1 MEYDEAIVIFQN
13 VSEETWPETLNYTI
27 RMKNPF
33 MTATP
38 TSLDT
43 ELTPH
48 SGYGIIYEKFMTL
61 QWAIDTSYLQLLT
74 GTEVNLNLYVQEFPY
89 MKHKGNSM
97 SAMIAEWM
105 KTVCW
110 MSLLLP
116 FLFLMTRLLEERATG
131 IQELMKMMGVQRG
144 PLWMAHVGNSLGPG
158 LVFAALT
165 AQYAVTL
172 CVLTYV
178 FLWIPAAQITQRE
191 IDSPLVVLSGLLP
204 HVPMTWIWTEVGQ
217 LEKYGQG
224 LTFATMFTSHS
235 TQSGSAFA
243 ALLVMVWQ
251 GLFFFLLAWYLDHVY
266 PGQYGQAMPW
276 YFLCQKQYWR
286 KNDVTPDEEIEEL
299 EECAEQDQRYF
310 EPTPPGQDVG
320 IKIMNVTKVFPKQ
333 RALHNVSLD
342 VFKGE
347 ITVLLGHNGA
357 GKTTLMSIITGMLS
371 ATEGKVYVCGSEMRP
386 QQDAARQRLGLCPQH
401 NLFFPDLTVLEHV
414 MFFTLLKGGSFA
426 ETRTSSESLLDKLG
440 ILDKMNSMSSE
451 LSGGMKRRL
460 QLACALAGGADVL
473 ILDEPTSGLD
483 VETRRELWDL
493 LLALRG
499 SRTVLLSTHFME
511 EADALGD
518 RVAALHAGKLRCFA
532 TPLYLKKAIGTGYRL
547 TFTTIGVPNEEAITS
562 VVTSQVPDATVK
574 EQSFNSISYNLPATS
589 SDKFPEL
596 FSSLEYKR
604 PELSIDSIGVGISTL
619 EEVFL
624 RLCSDVDTTLTND
637 DVDGVGGD
645 SISTHNR
652 LTGVLLYLRQF
663 LVLFKR
669 QINYIL
675 YKKMWFLIL
684 QVILP
689 ILMIVLF
696 TLNFNNAE
704 VEMRNNLTPLNL
716 DIYDSM
722 GDKRVL
728 YNVNF
733 PEVTLRTISDRY
745 PGVIFENTTN
755 AAEAVVRF
763 ARRDTIDYN
772 KYLIGIELNNTDAK
786 VLYTTIVR
794 HAAPVGLNLLSNLV
808 ANSLLPWSNGNT
820 IVTNNHP
827 LDTQRGERRP
837 EIVEPKPIAAAIFWV
852 VTVVFI
858 ILATAVNSASLVCKE
873 RVTGAR
879 HLHIMS
885 GASCGVHRGTTLTAH
900 TAVAALT
907 LVLPAAVTA
916 AAADRDRTFTAPA
929 FILTLATVLLLGC
942 MAFFALMYLVSFFFA
957 ERGTSIILVIIALLF
972 GLILPGVK
980 SAKDLFKMNESKS
993 FTDYLLLI
1001 SSYVMPPH
1009 TLTMAAS
1016 ETVVT
1021 ARLNALCTLNRDK
1034 CPILLVA
1041 EHGFDPDACCES
1053 TGNMNCYFCYEKN
1066 APGPMI
1072 VCLFGQLI
1080 VYMILVCLMEKGVFK
1095 WMYESVM
1102 NARYQPPPP
1111 RRLDEMGRAE
1121 RAYVTKAIALPTKQ
1135 IPDAMLVSD
1144 LHKNYRFLNKSFP
1157 AVKGISFSVKKG
1169 ECFGLLGVNG
1179 AGKSTTFQ
1187 MLTGERCPTRG
1198 QVFANGHHLKGYA
1211 SEYLHSLGY
1220 CPQFF
1225 GLDEFQTGA
1234 ENLELTLTLRGL
1246 SADAVKLEAASWI
1259 EVVGLQKYANR
1270 FVGGYSGGCMR
1281 RLAAASAL
1289 ACGAPL
1295 TLLDEP
1301 TAGVDVAARRRVWA
1315 ALRRAITHQRAVI
1328 ITSHSMDEME
1338 ALCNRIAIMSMGEIC
1353 ALGSPAALRAA
1364 HAAGHAVIIK
1374 VTSQSTTGDDA
1385 KQLHRHNVNKRDLHA
1400 GLTVIVKVTS
1410 QSTIGDGSHGFS
1422 ISLDIGAI
1430 QPHRHNDNGRD
1441 QHVGLTVIV
1450 KVMVSHGFIISLAID
1465 ATQLHRHNVNGR
1477 DLHAGLTVIVKV
1489 TSQST
1494 IGDGSHGFS
1503 ISLDIDAIQPH
1514 RHNDN
1519 GRDLHAGL
1527 TVNVKVTSQSTIGD
1541 GRYGFSISLDID
1553 VRQLHRHNVNGRD
1566 LHAELTV
1573 TVEVTSQSTT
1583 GDETDSGNSQLNKL
1597 KGTLRQKFNC
1607 TLKDEHKT
1615 MLHYHINETLQY
1627 SELFRELEEL
1637 KAAFPLV
1644 EDYSVTETTLEEV
1657 FLSFARPQP
1666 SPPPSRPV

>member
-1 MEYDEAIVIFQN
+1 MMCRVLGILMWKHIIARKRKYIRTPVEFLAPIIIIILLFVFRDEINPKKSHPRDAEIPDVHQTETVSLLKVGKPPVVLYTPVTSKTKELMKLVSEKFASNKRRPTEFQPFDNLTNIVNFSQSMEYDEAIVIFQN

-144 PLWMAHVGNSLGPG
+144 PLWMAHVGNALGPG

-165 AQYAVTL
+165 GILLTASTNPLLANTNGFLIFLLLLVYYFTVIGMAFASSYLTKSTQYAVTL

-251 GLFFFLLAWYLDHVY
+251 VLFFFLLAWYLDHVY

-547 TFTTIGVPNEEAITS
+547 TFTTIGVPNEEAITR

-645 SISTHNR
+645 SISTRNR

-885 GASCGVHRGTTLTAH
+885 GASCGVHWGTTLTAH

-916 AAADRDRTFTAPA
+916 AAADRDQTFTAPA

-1072 VCLFGQLI
+1072 VCLFVQLI

-1374 VTSQSTTGDDA
+1374 VTSQSTTGD
-1385 KQLHRHNVNKRDLHA
+1385 
-1400 GLTVIVKVTS
+1400 
-1410 QSTIGDGSHGFS
+1410 
-1422 ISLDIGAI
+1422 
-1430 QPHRHNDNGRD
+1430 
-1441 QHVGLTVIV
+1441 
-1450 KVMVSHGFIISLAID
+1450 
-1465 ATQLHRHNVNGR
+1465 
-1477 DLHAGLTVIVKV
+1477 
-1489 TSQST
+1489 
-1494 IGDGSHGFS
+1494 
-1503 ISLDIDAIQPH
+1503 
-1514 RHNDN
+1514 
-1519 GRDLHAGL
+1519 
-1527 TVNVKVTSQSTIGD
+1527 
-1541 GRYGFSISLDID
+1541 
-1553 VRQLHRHNVNGRD
+1553 
-1566 LHAELTV
+1566 
-1573 TVEVTSQSTT
+1573 
-1583 GDETDSGNSQLNKL
+1583 ETDSGNSQLNKL